1 MRNLPIIFAKRVSTY
16 NEVNPVDIT
25 PIKYTDVDY
34 TSMNVPAIVKLFN
47 NNWVKAEK
55 NTRNKVCAEIG
66 DNKIAVYENR
76 SPMSFDI
83 ETTAVNKYKT
93 VKGRKKAMKK
103 CYYSASYMYKWQF
116 GIDDTI
122 VHGRTWPQF
131 LELLDFIYQYN
142 HDSTITRVCR
152 VFVANLGFEFQFMN
166 RHLLNNGWTLDTFSR
181 TARNPMTATFRRDNF
196 FIMFQD
202 ALKISNSSLDKLAK
216 IYNLPSKKKVGDLD
230 YSKMRNSLT
239 PLTAEDMEYCSFDCR
254 VLNDFFEWIYIN
266 YRDNSLPFPLTAT
279 GLVRHDTKYYF
290 NKFERVVSGKS
301 KKPSNFAKYTLPK
314 LFPDTYEEYS
324 DFMNNCYSGGF
335 THANAALAGYEIND
349 VNGGD
354 FTSSYPYTIMFQKF
368 PMTPFEPSDS
378 VKTLAD
384 VANNY
389 AAGIATIFKAHFTGI
404 HATTAHSTI
413 SISKIYE
420 YTGNTDDTQKLIGAV
435 VDNGRILYADTLTVY
450 LTDLD
455 YLENIAQFY
464 EWDDVEIC
472 DAKISKYDYLP
483 DYVRYACACF
493 YSKKNQLKRAGMD
506 GTTAYRI
513 AKAFVNSIYGM
524 MVERL
529 NVSDIK
535 YEDGDWF
542 EFIDVVEGLTPEENA
557 EVAYKRALFTEK
569 GKLRKFLSPYWG
581 AYVTAHARG
590 NLFRILRQINNDA
603 IYCDTDSIYYQH
615 PDKWQHVCDTYN
627 RNIYSTNRAIIDEWN
642 NTHPADMQL
651 DINDFIDLGEFDK
664 LNKIGNYTRFITLGA
679 KRYLKE
685 GPEFNKE
692 TKQVETSIIA
702 TIAGLPKT
710 ALNEYAEANGLD
722 PFEVFKN
729 GMKIPD
735 CKKAHR
741 YNDFETTDVIVDEF
755 GNVEEMH
762 ELASVGIFEI
772 DFSMSL
778 SSSYVNLL
786 MFYAQDRARKD
797 ATALYEMAEENDN
810 EELNDNEED

>member
-1 MRNLPIIFAKRVSTY
+1 MRNLNIVIPKRVPTY

-25 PIKYTDVDY
+25 PINYTDIDY
-34 TSMNVPAIVKLFN
+34 TVANVPALVTLPN
-47 NNWVKAEK
+47 NNWVKADK
-55 NTRNKVCAEIG
+55 ATRNKICAAIG
-66 DNKIAVYENR
+66 DNQIAVYENR

-83 ETTAVNKYKT
+83 ETTGVHKFKT
-93 VKGRKKAMKK
+93 VKGVKK
-103 CYYSASYMYKWQF
+103 CIYAASYMYKWQF

-131 LELLDFIYQYN
+131 IDFIDAIADYN
-142 HDSTITRVCR
+142 FDPNVYRVCR
-152 VFVANLGFEFQFMN
+152 VFIANLGFEFQFMN
-166 RHLLNNGWTLDTFSR
+166 RHLIKDGWTLDTFSR
-181 TARNPMTATFRRDNF
+181 TARNPMTATFQKNGF

-202 ALKISNSSLDKLAK
+202 ALKISNCGLSKLAK
-216 IYNLPSKKKVGDLD
+216 NYSLPSKKKDGDLD
-230 YSKMRNSLT
+230 YSIPRNSFT
-239 PLTAEDMEYCSFDCR
+239 PLTDEELEYCSFDCR

-266 YRDNSLPFPLTAT
+266 YRDNGLPFPLTST

-290 NKFERVVSGKS
+290 NKLERVATGKT
-301 KKPSNFAKYTLPK
+301 KKPSNFAKYILPK

-324 DFMNNCYSGGF
+324 DFINNCYAGGF
-335 THANAALAGYEIND
+335 THANAALAGYVINN

-354 FTSSYPYTIMFQKF
+354 FTSSYPYTIMFQQF
-368 PMTPFEPSDS
+368 PMTPFEPSS
-378 VKTLAD
+378 CVTTLAD

-389 AAGIATIFKAHFTGI
+389 AAGVATIFKARFTGI
-404 HATTAHSTI
+404 HATTSHSTI

-420 YTGNTDDTQKLIGAV
+420 YNGSIDDTQKEIDAI
-435 VDNGRILYADTLTVY
+435 VDNGRIVYADHLTVY

-464 EWDDVEIC
+464 EWDDVEIF
-472 DAKISKYDYLP
+472 DAKTSKYGYLP
-483 DYVRYACACF
+483 DYVRFACACF

-506 GTTAYRI
+506 GTTAYKL

-542 EFIDVVEGLTPEENA
+542 EYIDVIEGLSIEENA
-557 EVAYKRALFTEK
+557 EVAYKRALFTES

-590 NLFRILRQINNDA
+590 NLFKILRQINSDA
-603 IYCDTDSIYYQH
+603 IYCDTDSIYYQN
-615 PDKWQHVCDTYN
+615 PDKWQHVCDNYN
-627 RNIYSTNRAIIDEWN
+627 RNIYDTNRKIINEWN

-664 LNKIGNYTRFITLGA
+664 LNKKGNYTRFITLGA

-685 GPEFNKE
+685 YDGE
-692 TKQVETSIIA
+692 TVA

-710 ALNEYAEANGLD
+710 ALNEYAEANEQD
-722 PFEVFKN
+722 PFDVFRN

-735 CKKAHR
+735 CKRAHK
-741 YNDFETTDVIVDEF
+741 YNDFETSDIIVDQY

-762 ELASVGIFEI
+762 ELASVGIFDI

-786 MFYAQDRARKD
+786 MFYAQDRVRKGIIEK
-797 ATALYEMAEENDN
+797 YEELDNNEEN
-810 EELNDNEED
+810 